1 MNLEDRA
8 RFQRPA
14 LTARKVRTDLRA
26 LTCPARR
33 ISKLLDAAFQKALV
47 NRPISILNIP
57 KLRPE
62 ALRRMAAGETL
73 EVAVAGAV
81 AMYTE
86 QVQP

>member
-1 MNLEDRA
+1 MPTSTSE
-8 RFQRPA
+8 
-14 LTARKVRTDLRA
+14 
-26 LTCPARR
+26 ARR
-33 ISKLLDAAFQKALV
+33 IAKLLDEAFQKALV